1 MLFEVST
8 IRVPPVLRPEVGGA
22 RQLEVDASTVAD
34 ALRELV
40 ERFPSLRS
48 RVFDDGAVPPFM
60 NVFVDGEDIRV
71 LDGLDTA
78 VSPGATILL
87 LPAVAGG

>member
-22 RQLEVDASTVAD
+22 RQLEVEAATVAD
-34 ALRELV
+34 ALGELV

-48 RVFDDGAVPPFM
+48 RVYDDGAVPPFM

-71 LDGLDTA
+71 LEGLDTP
-78 VSPGATILL
+78 VTPDATILL